1 MGFAKAG
8 RFRAVG
14 LLALTTA
21 GMQSLALPLSP
32 CLAQGGSGLPARTTP
47 PAQPAAKTAS
57 VTSRALQLAMDGNT
71 SEARELLTTAYKDQL
86 KQPGRNPEV
95 PYFLALFEAREGK
108 LKDAIQHL
116 SEAKEL
122 YGQVDSKNFLRLALV
137 SKRLADCFYKGAN
150 TKAALSE
157 YVTAMKL
164 AQSSPTC
171 PATVLEE
178 ILESEAACYLL
189 NKDYASAEK
198 AAQEQLALA
207 KKNVKADSIGL
218 YQLAWSLLQLSDIYR
233 VSGQNEKLL
242 ALKTVQRP
250 LLKSIVLARMESD
263 KLGQVPEYSEVVGRY
278 RQAYVK
284 QLQPGNDSEFAWAA
298 SDFRERS
305 MPVIGWKSRTEKPQA
320 VIICVHGLGL
330 ENRAFEHSARALT
343 QRGYDVYA
351 LDVRGFGSWTQTK
364 GVEELDYDQTIA
376 DIANLAEIIR
386 NEFPGLK
393 VFLLGESMG
402 GAIALR
408 AGAQLG
414 NKLDGII
421 SSVPSAVRYQQRK
434 MTLDTALHFASGR
447 KKAFDVGYVANQA
460 TSSPE
465 LQAKW
470 KSNAKA
476 RLQLTPIQLT
486 DFAVFMARTK
496 PYAEKIDQLPVLV
509 VQGLSDKLVKPEG
522 TTGLFE
528 AVSAPDKSLLL
539 TGLSEHLM
547 FETPNPD
554 PVLIDVVDSWL
565 KHHLQTAQSSGNEP
579 QAKGAEGQNLSEV
592 GNLQGIGH

>member
-21 GMQSLALPLSP
+21 GMQSLALPLLP
-32 CLAQGGSGLPARTTP
+32 CCAQGGSGLPARTAP
-47 PAQPAAKTAS
+47 QAQPAAKTAS

-71 SEARELLTTAYKDQL
+71 SEARELLTTACKDQL
-86 KQPGRNPEV
+86 KQPGRNPEI

-137 SKRLADCFYKGAN
+137 SKRLADCLYKEAN
-150 TKAALSE
+150 IKAALSE
-157 YVTAMKL
+157 YATAMKL

-207 KKNVKADSIGL
+207 KQNVKADSIGL

-263 KLGQVPEYSEVVGRY
+263 KLGQLPEYSEVVGRY

-305 MPVIGWKSRTEKPQA
+305 LPVIGWKSRTEKPQA

-330 ENRAFEHSARALT
+330 ENRAFEHSARALA

-351 LDVRGFGSWTQTK
+351 IDVRGFGSWTQTK

-376 DIANLAEIIR
+376 DIANLSEIIR

-414 NKLDGII
+414 TKLDGII

-579 QAKGAEGQNLSEV
+579 QAKGVEGKNLSEV
-592 GNLQGIGH
+592 GNLQSIGH